1 MDYYPDVCYNSYYQ
15 EKKRGYYMKK
25 IFCALFAVTLCFTTI
40 NINVFAESEKPDID
54 SGKVLLVDNVSG
66 KYLYKE
72 DIDSKIQPGGFVKI
86 MTAIIAIENMASE
99 EEAVA
104 AKSTT
109 LEAYDYSF
117 GNMGILAGEALE
129 LKDLLY
135 GMLLYDAG
143 DAAEVIADYSLGSR
157 SKFIK
162 EMNEKAVDIG
172 ALNTKFTNPTGY
184 PDKNQYS
191 TLEDIYKIT
200 KYAMK
205 LPMFTQIVNTGMHEI
220 APTNK
225 YRETRY
231 LPNSNKFITRYS
243 SDKYY
248 TSKATG
254 VKTSYID
261 DSNCGL
267 ILQYD
272 DDKTSITCLVAE
284 AEYDG
289 NLNYAYEDAKA
300 LLKYGLNYYKSVK
313 VISKDEILAEIELNN
328 GKGVDRILLEVPED
342 LYVNLPKD
350 YDKKNLKI
358 QTKIEKNVKAPI
370 SKGQALGMVKV
381 IYNDEEYA
389 SVVLTSPEAVEADNI
404 KGILKSIWSV
414 ISSPKLLVTLGL
426 LLIIFVWSTLIFN
439 RRKQAKIRKSSRNR
453 Q

>member
-1 MDYYPDVCYNSYYQ
+1 
-15 EKKRGYYMKK
+15 MKK
-25 IFCALFAVTLCFTTI
+25 VVSALIAVILCFSTL
-40 NINVFAESEKPDID
+40 NINVFAESEKPDIHSD
-54 SGKVLLVDNVSG
+54 KVLLVDNASG

-72 DIDSKIQPGGFVKI
+72 GIDKKIQPGGFVKI

-104 AKSTT
+104 AKAET

-117 GNMGILAGEALE
+117 GNMGILAGETLV

-157 SKFIK
+157 SDFIK
-162 EMNEKAVDIG
+162 EMNKKAVDIG

-191 TLEDIYKIT
+191 TLEDMYKIT

-205 LPMFTQIVNTGMHEI
+205 LPLFAKIADTGMHEI

-225 YRETRY
+225 YREKRY

-284 AEYDG
+284 AKYDG
-289 NLNYAYEDAKA
+289 NLNYAYEDAKT
-300 LLKYGLNYYKSVK
+300 LLKYGLNYYKSIK
-313 VISKDEILAEIELNN
+313 VISKDEILSEVELKN
-328 GKGVDRILLEVPED
+328 GKGIDRILLEVPED
-342 LYVNLPKD
+342 LYVNLPSD
-350 YDKKNLKI
+350 YDEEKLEIK
-358 QTKIEKNVKAPI
+358 TKTEKNIKAPI
-370 SKGQALGMVKV
+370 SKGQALGVVKV
-381 IYNDEEYA
+381 IYDGEEYS
-389 SVVLTSPEAVEADNI
+389 SVVLTSPVAVEANNI
-404 KGILKSIWSV
+404 KGFLKSIWSV

-426 LLIIFVWSTLIFN
+426 LLIVFVWTTLIFN
-439 RRKQAKIRKSSRNR
+439 RKKQAEIKRKRQNR

>member
-1 MDYYPDVCYNSYYQ
+1 
-15 EKKRGYYMKK
+15 MKK
-25 IFCALFAVTLCFTTI
+25 IISAVIAFIICFSTANAFAK
-40 NINVFAESEKPDID
+40 NDKPDIN
-54 SGKVLLVDNVSG
+54 SEKVLLVDNASG
-66 KYLYKE
+66 KYLYDE
-72 DIDSKIQPGGFVKI
+72 EINSKIQPGGFTKI

-104 AKSTT
+104 AKTGT

-117 GNMGILAGEALE
+117 GNMGILAGETLT

-157 SKFIK
+157 EDFLKA
-162 EMNEKAVDIG
+162 MNKKAVEIG

-184 PDKNQYS
+184 PEKNQYS

-205 LPMFTQIVNTGMHEI
+205 LPLFATVVNTGMYEI
-220 APTNK
+220 KTTNK

-248 TSKATG
+248 MSKASG
-254 VKTSYID
+254 VKSSYID
-261 DSNCGL
+261 DNNCGV

-272 DDKTSITCLVAE
+272 DDNTSITCLVAE
-284 AEYDG
+284 AHYDG

-313 VISKDEILAEIELNN
+313 VISKDEILSEIELNN
-328 GKGVDRILLEVPED
+328 GKGIDRILLEVPED

-350 YDKKNLKI
+350 YDEEKLQIK
-358 QTKIEKNVKAPI
+358 TKTEKNIKAPI
-370 SKGQALGMVKV
+370 TKGQALGIVKV
-381 IYNDEEYA
+381 IYDGDEYA
-389 SVVLTSPEAVEADNI
+389 SVVLTSPVAVEANNI
-404 KGILKSIWSV
+404 KGFLKSIWK
-414 ISSPKLLVTLGL
+414 ILSSPKLLVSLGL

-439 RRKQAKIRKSSRNR
+439 RRKQIKRRKNR
-453 Q
+453 QSR